1 MKKNLMFGS
10 IVTAVMLL
18 GTGCGGGSSS
28 SDSNT
33 EDSANSS
40 SNTQKTG
47 YYLDSAVGG
56 VEYKCVD
63 SNSNAQEDENAQ
75 GDEDNQTDEGNT
87 STEGNGE
94 ENSDNNTSSGEG
106 EESSEGNTS
115 AEGDSNTSATNKM
128 TRLMFK
134 TNSGTTNA
142 DGSFSYKEGQVCTFS
157 VGGIVLREIDTAT
170 MGDNIVFED
179 DVETA
184 KFLQTLDNDG
194 NPENGIQIDAEVSNA
209 IASGKVDLQ
218 GTIPQSDEEITKLV
232 AQLQDEVDSYKGE
245 ATGEAEAQSH
255 LDDTRSA
262 IEAMNGHM
270 SASAETEG
278 SAEGNGETSN
288 PMNHVGDAPQ
298 NNEGTKN
305 PTPNNNP
312 IDEMNRFGN
321 SDDSQSEEG
330 NATSEGR
337 GSNETS
343 GEGSATGEA
352 SSSETHNNLP
362 SPQTGGFRS
371 N

>member
-10 IVTAVMLL
+10 VVTAVMLL

-28 SDSNT
+28 SDTNT
-33 EDSANSS
+33 GGSANS
-40 SNTQKTG
+40 NAQKTG

-56 VEYKCVD
+56 VDYKCVD
-63 SNSNAQEDENAQ
+63 SNSNAQEDE
-75 GDEDNQTDEGNT
+75 DNT
-87 STEGNGE
+87 STEGNDEENSDNNTSSDEDNTSTEGNDE

-106 EESSEGNTS
+106 DNNTTSS
-115 AEGDSNTSATNKM
+115 NKM
-128 TRLMFK
+128 TGFMYK

-142 DGSFSYKEGQVCTFS
+142 DGSFSYEEGQVCTFS

-179 DVETA
+179 DVKTA

-194 NPENGIQIDAEVSNA
+194 NPENGIQVDAEVSNA

-218 GTIPQSDEEITKLV
+218 GAIPQSDEEITKLV

-305 PTPNNNP
+305 PTPDNNP

-321 SDDSQSEEG
+321 SDDSQSEEN
-330 NATSEGR
+330 NATGEET

-352 SSSETHNNLP
+352 SSSEAHGNLP
-362 SPQTGGFRS
+362 SPQTGGFSR